1 MSGSTTSLAAVFR
14 SSKEPLSME
23 RFPVPV
29 PAGGEAVV
37 RIRFATICGSDL
49 HSRFGRRP
57 CPTPC
62 VLGHEMVG
70 EIAIVGP
77 EGVRD
82 FRGAPLVPGDRITW
96 SMLWSCG
103 ECFFCRRE
111 LRSKCERLMK
121 FGHELIAPGQELRGG
136 MAEYCHLPAGTA
148 IFRVPPN
155 LPDAVVSPA
164 NCATATVAAAF
175 RAADGVEGEVVAI
188 HGAGMLGLTACAM
201 AAERGAARVIAIEP
215 VPRRRKL
222 ALRFGAN
229 AAIDSRLPLAEIA
242 APVKEAT
249 AGRGADVA
257 LELSG
262 YPESVE
268 LSLNLLRTGGR
279 LIMAGSTFPARP
291 LHLSGERLVRRM
303 TRVAGVYNYE
313 PEDLESA
320 LGFLEGAAARFPFE
334 ELVGAEWTLAEANHA
349 MAFAETERPPR
360 VGLITR

>member
-1 MSGSTTSLAAVFR
+1 MSGSTASLAAVFR
-14 SSKEPLSME
+14 SIDEPLSME
-23 RFPVPV
+23 RFPVPEPV
-29 PAGGEAVV
+29 GGEAVV
-37 RIRFATICGSDL
+37 RVRFATICGSDL

-70 EIAIVGP
+70 EIAMVGP
-77 EGVRD
+77 KGVRD
-82 FRGAPLVPGDRITW
+82 FRGRVLAPGDRVTW

-121 FGHELIAPGQELRGG
+121 FGHEPIAPGRELRGG
-136 MAEYCHLPAGTA
+136 MAEYCHLPEGTA
-148 IFRVPPN
+148 IFRAPAN

-175 RAADGVEGEVVAI
+175 RVAGDVEGEVVAI

-201 AAERGAARVIAIEP
+201 ASERGAARVIAIEP
-215 VPRRRKL
+215 LPRRREL

-229 AAIDSRLPLAEIA
+229 AVIDSSLSLSEIA

-249 AGRGADVA
+249 AGRGADIA
-257 LELSG
+257 LECAG

-268 LSLNLLRTGGR
+268 LSVNLLRAGGR

-291 LHLSGERLVRRM
+291 LQLSGEQLVRRM
-303 TRVAGVYNYE
+303 TRIAGVYNYE

-320 LGFLEGAAARFPFE
+320 LGFLEGSAQRFPFE
-334 ELVGAEWTLAEANHA
+334 ELVAAPRPLAEADRA

-360 VGLITR
+360 AGLIMR

>member
-1 MSGSTTSLAAVFR
+1 MAAPTTSLAAVFR
-14 SSKEPLSME
+14 GAREPLSIE
-23 RFPVPV
+23 RFPVPAPV
-29 PAGGEAVV
+29 GGEAVV

-70 EIAIVGP
+70 EIARVGP

-82 FRGAPLVPGDRITW
+82 FRGSPLAPGDRVTW

-121 FGHELIAPGQELRGG
+121 FGHEQTAPGRELMGG
-136 MAEYCHLPAGTA
+136 MAEYCHLPEGTA
-148 IFRVPPN
+148 IFRAPAN

-175 RAADGVEGEVVAI
+175 RVAGDVEGEVVVV

-215 VPRRRKL
+215 VPRRREL
-222 ALRFGAN
+222 ALRFGATT
-229 AAIDSRLPLAEIA
+229 AIDGSLSVREIA
-242 APVKEAT
+242 ATVKETT
-249 AGRGADVA
+249 AGRGAEVA
-257 LELSG
+257 FELAG

-268 LSLNLLRTGGR
+268 RSLGLLRIGGR

-291 LHLSGERLVRRM
+291 LQLSGEQLVRRM
-303 TRVAGVYNYE
+303 TRIAGVYNYE

-320 LGFLEGAAARFPFE
+320 LGFLEGAAQRFPFD
-334 ELVGAEWTLAEANHA
+334 ELVGAAWPLAEADRA
-349 MAFAETERPPR
+349 VAFAETERPPR
-360 VGLITR
+360 VGLIMR